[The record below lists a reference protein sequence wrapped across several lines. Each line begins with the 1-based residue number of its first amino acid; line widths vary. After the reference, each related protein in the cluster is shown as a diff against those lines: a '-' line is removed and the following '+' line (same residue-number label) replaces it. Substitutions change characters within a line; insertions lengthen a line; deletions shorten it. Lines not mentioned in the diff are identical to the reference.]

1 MKLIKDKKIYTGKEV
16 IYRGY
21 IRFDQK
27 ITEVGDMESFT
38 EKAGDEEV
46 ATEGNI
52 LIPGFIDVHSHGGYG
67 QDNMDALPGEISSM
81 VNKMAA

>member
-1 MKLIKDKKIYTGKEV
+1 MEDDMKLIKDKKIYTGKEV

-52 LIPGFIDVHSHGGYG
+52 LIPCMTVLC
-67 QDNMDALPGEISSM
+67 LP
-81 VNKMAA
+81 VNWA